1 MNATTQLE
9 TTDVKAEKDTD
20 IAMGNQQPSACEM
33 VKVQRLSRSSEYTQV
48 GGSAG
53 QLTVHVCKDCGTT
66 DLSKFG
72 IRSDWNR
79 PWNYCRACR
88 QERNRPTQ
96 RKRADRPEVRAK
108 KQAGDIEYAQRNKE
122 SLAAYK
128 ADWAAKNRKELAE
141 KRRAKYLENRSE
153 VLQKTAEWKRANP
166 AMVNARSMKRHA
178 GKTCRTPAWLTD
190 FDTFVIQETYDLAQ
204 MMTQMTGKPH
214 EVDHILPLHGKTV
227 SGLHVPW
234 NLRVILQ
241 SHNASKQNKVEDIVS
256 SDLRGSVLSFI
267 QKRTANV

>member
-1 MNATTQLE
+1 
-9 TTDVKAEKDTD
+9 
-20 IAMGNQQPSACEM
+20 MGNQQPSTCNQ
-33 VKVQRLSRSSEYTQV
+33 VKVQRLSPEGEYTQA

-53 QLTVHVCKDCGTT
+53 QPTVHVCKDCGTT
-66 DLSKFG
+66 DLSKFA

-79 PWNYCRACR
+79 PWNYCRVCR
-88 QERNRPTQ
+88 QKRNRPAQ
-96 RKRADRPEVRAK
+96 VAHENLPENRAK
-108 KQAGDIEYAQRNKE
+108 KRAADAEYAQRNKE
-122 SLAAYK
+122 RVAAYK

-153 VLQKTAEWKRANP
+153 VLRKTAEWKRANP

-190 FDTFVIQETYDLAQ
+190 LDKFVIQEIYDLAQ
-204 MMTQMTGKPH
+204 MMTQMTGTPH
-214 EVDHILPLHGKTV
+214 EVDHILPLHGQTV

-234 NLRVILQ
+234 NLRVIPQ

-256 SDLRGSVLSFI
+256 SALRGAVSPYELRGI
-267 QKRTANV
+267 AHA